1 MANFKDIIGQESIK
15 KHLQTAIKTGNLS
28 HAYIINGEYGSGRQT
43 IASALAK
50 TIQCQS
56 KTDDTDACGVCT
68 SCKQAE
74 SHNHP
79 DIKYI
84 THDKTSIS
92 VNDIR
97 EQLNN
102 DISIKPYS
110 SEYKIYIIP
119 DANKMTEQA
128 QNALLKTIEEPPV
141 YAIIILLTENCD
153 SLLPTIRSR
162 CVTLTMNPVE
172 KDKICTYLE
181 NKFQLE
187 PEQAQIAANYC
198 QGNIEMMHTKQFLV
212 FKDRLIE
219 YLRSFIKGLQRNV
232 GVIEE
237 SLCMQKEEMK
247 NQVLKLLKNL
257 DSMDIASIIDTI
269 KEFSTHKND
278 INDYLDLMLLW
289 YRDVLM
295 FKVTKDANL
304 LLYSDEYS
312 AISEQA
318 TKRDYEN
325 IENIIAAI
333 DKAKV
338 RLKANVNFDVTIEL
352 MILAMKD

>member
-141 YAIIILLTENCD
+141 YAIIILLTEHCD

-198 QGNIEMMHTKQFLV
+198 QGNIGKAIRFASSS
-212 FKDRLIE
+212 D
-219 YLRSFIKGLQRNV
+219 FI
-232 GVIEE
+232 
-237 SLCMQKEEMK
+237 EMK

>member
-172 KDKICTYLE
+172 KDKVCTYLE

-198 QGNIEMMHTKQFLV
+198 QGNIGKAIRFASSS
-212 FKDRLIE
+212 D
-219 YLRSFIKGLQRNV
+219 FI
-232 GVIEE
+232 
-237 SLCMQKEEMK
+237 EMK

>member
-141 YAIIILLTENCD
+141 YAIIILLAENCD

-198 QGNIEMMHTKQFLV
+198 QGNIGKAIRFASSS
-212 FKDRLIE
+212 D
-219 YLRSFIKGLQRNV
+219 FI
-232 GVIEE
+232 
-237 SLCMQKEEMK
+237 EMK

>member
-162 CVTLTMNPVE
+162 CVTLTMNPIE

-198 QGNIEMMHTKQFLV
+198 QGNIGKANRFASSS
-212 FKDRLIE
+212 D
-219 YLRSFIKGLQRNV
+219 FI
-232 GVIEE
+232 
-237 SLCMQKEEMK
+237 EMK

>member
-187 PEQAQIAANYC
+187 AEQAQIAANYC
-198 QGNIEMMHTKQFLV
+198 QGNIGKAIRFASSS
-212 FKDRLIE
+212 D
-219 YLRSFIKGLQRNV
+219 FI
-232 GVIEE
+232 
-237 SLCMQKEEMK
+237 EMK

>member
-153 SLLPTIRSR
+153 SLLPTIKSR

-198 QGNIEMMHTKQFLV
+198 QGNIGKAIRFASSS
-212 FKDRLIE
+212 D
-219 YLRSFIKGLQRNV
+219 FI
-232 GVIEE
+232 
-237 SLCMQKEEMK
+237 EMK

>member
-198 QGNIEMMHTKQFLV
+198 QGNIGKAIRFASSS
-212 FKDRLIE
+212 D
-219 YLRSFIKGLQRNV
+219 FI
-232 GVIEE
+232 
-237 SLCMQKEEMK
+237 EMK

-318 TKRDYEN
+318 TKCDYEN

>member
-198 QGNIEMMHTKQFLV
+198 QGNIGKAIRFASSS
-212 FKDRLIE
+212 D
-219 YLRSFIKGLQRNV
+219 FI
-232 GVIEE
+232 
-237 SLCMQKEEMK
+237 EMK

-338 RLKANVNFDVTIEL
+338 RLKANVNFNVTIEL

>member
-162 CVTLTMNPVE
+162 CVTLTMNPKE

-198 QGNIEMMHTKQFLV
+198 QGNIGKAIRFASSS
-212 FKDRLIE
+212 D
-219 YLRSFIKGLQRNV
+219 FI
-232 GVIEE
+232 
-237 SLCMQKEEMK
+237 EMK

>member
-187 PEQAQIAANYC
+187 PKQAQIAANYC
-198 QGNIEMMHTKQFLV
+198 QGNIGKAIRFASSS
-212 FKDRLIE
+212 D
-219 YLRSFIKGLQRNV
+219 FI
-232 GVIEE
+232 
-237 SLCMQKEEMK
+237 EMK

>member
-102 DISIKPYS
+102 DISIKPYR

-198 QGNIEMMHTKQFLV
+198 QGNIGKAIRFASSS
-212 FKDRLIE
+212 D
-219 YLRSFIKGLQRNV
+219 FI
-232 GVIEE
+232 
-237 SLCMQKEEMK
+237 EMK

>member
-198 QGNIEMMHTKQFLV
+198 QGNIGKAIRFASSS
-212 FKDRLIE
+212 D
-219 YLRSFIKGLQRNV
+219 FI
-232 GVIEE
+232 
-237 SLCMQKEEMK
+237 EMK

-325 IENIIAAI
+325 IENIIAVI

>member
-56 KTDDTDACGVCT
+56 KTDDTDACGICT

-198 QGNIEMMHTKQFLV
+198 QGNIGRAIRFASSS
-212 FKDRLIE
+212 D
-219 YLRSFIKGLQRNV
+219 FI
-232 GVIEE
+232 
-237 SLCMQKEEMK
+237 EMK

-295 FKVTKDANL
+295 FKVTKDTNL

-318 TKRDYEN
+318 TKRNYEN

-352 MILAMKD
+352 MILTMKD

>member
-172 KDKICTYLE
+172 KDKICTYIE

-198 QGNIEMMHTKQFLV
+198 QGNIGKAIRFASSS
-212 FKDRLIE
+212 D
-219 YLRSFIKGLQRNV
+219 FI
-232 GVIEE
+232 
-237 SLCMQKEEMK
+237 EMK

>member
-110 SEYKIYIIP
+110 SEYKFYIIP

-198 QGNIEMMHTKQFLV
+198 QGNIGKAIRFASSS
-212 FKDRLIE
+212 D
-219 YLRSFIKGLQRNV
+219 FI
-232 GVIEE
+232 
-237 SLCMQKEEMK
+237 EMK

>member
-198 QGNIEMMHTKQFLV
+198 QGNIGKAIRFASSS
-212 FKDRLIE
+212 D
-219 YLRSFIKGLQRNV
+219 FI
-232 GVIEE
+232 
-237 SLCMQKEEMK
+237 EMK

-338 RLKANVNFDVTIEL
+338 RLKANVNFDLTIEL

>member
-162 CVTLTMNPVE
+162 CVTLTMNPVD

-198 QGNIEMMHTKQFLV
+198 QGNIGKAIRFASSS
-212 FKDRLIE
+212 D
-219 YLRSFIKGLQRNV
+219 FI
-232 GVIEE
+232 
-237 SLCMQKEEMK
+237 EMK

-338 RLKANVNFDVTIEL
+338 RLKVNVNFDVTIEL

>member
-110 SEYKIYIIP
+110 SEYKFYIIP

-198 QGNIEMMHTKQFLV
+198 QGNIGKAIRFASSS
-212 FKDRLIE
+212 D
-219 YLRSFIKGLQRNV
+219 FI
-232 GVIEE
+232 
-237 SLCMQKEEMK
+237 EMK

-269 KEFSTHKND
+269 KEFSTHKNE

>member
-102 DISIKPYS
+102 DISIKPSS

-198 QGNIEMMHTKQFLV
+198 QGNIGKAIRFASSS
-212 FKDRLIE
+212 D
-219 YLRSFIKGLQRNV
+219 FI
-232 GVIEE
+232 
-237 SLCMQKEEMK
+237 EMK

>member
-181 NKFQLE
+181 NKSQLE

-198 QGNIEMMHTKQFLV
+198 QGNIGKAIRFASSS
-212 FKDRLIE
+212 D
-219 YLRSFIKGLQRNV
+219 FI
-232 GVIEE
+232 
-237 SLCMQKEEMK
+237 EMK

>member
-198 QGNIEMMHTKQFLV
+198 QGNIGKAIRFASSS
-212 FKDRLIE
+212 D
-219 YLRSFIKGLQRNV
+219 FI
-232 GVIEE
+232 
-237 SLCMQKEEMK
+237 EMK

-304 LLYSDEYS
+304 LLYNDEYS